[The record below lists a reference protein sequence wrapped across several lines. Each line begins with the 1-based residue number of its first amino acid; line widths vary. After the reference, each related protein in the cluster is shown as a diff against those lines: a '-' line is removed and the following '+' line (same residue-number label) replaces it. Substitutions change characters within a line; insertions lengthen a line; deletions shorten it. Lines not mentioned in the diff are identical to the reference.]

1 VSRPARAPG
10 LSEVELD
17 GEYVVYDGT
26 RLHRLD
32 PTAAAVWSLVDGRTA
47 EDAIVKRLSRA
58 YGAPRER
65 VAADVGALLAAL
77 RTAGLLAG

>member
-1 VSRPARAPG
+1 MSRPTRAAG
-10 LSEVELD
+10 LSEIELD

-32 PTAAAVWSLVDGRTA
+32 PTAAAVWALVDGRTA
-47 EDAIVKRLSRA
+47 EDAIVKRLSKA
-58 YGAPRER
+58 YGAPREQ
-65 VAADVGALLAAL
+65 VATDVAALLAAL